1 MPIDDPRRDVHKYAG
16 RPTYALS
23 MNSFPDRLYPSA
35 ADYLD
40 AYGEHVTAAM
50 ASVGRDGL
58 DRAAAIL
65 SACLDRD
72 ATIFAC
78 GNGGS
83 AALANHLCCD
93 HQKGLHNGTH
103 HQPKVISLCANSA
116 LLTAVSNDIGYGE
129 SFAHPLS
136 IHGRRG
142 DVLVTISSS
151 GNSENIVRALAVAE
165 SLGMMRITFTGFDG
179 GRSRQ
184 MSDANIHVASR
195 NYGVVEDVHQTCM
208 HILAQYLR
216 HKAMAPESLG
226 KSVF

>member
-1 MPIDDPRRDVHKYAG
+1 MRLMIRTATSVSMLED
-16 RPTYALS
+16 RP

-35 ADYLD
+35 GEYLD
-40 AYGEHVTAAM
+40 AYGEHVRAAM
-50 ASVGRDGL
+50 ASVGREGL
-58 DRAAAIL
+58 DRAATIL

-72 ATIFAC
+72 ATVFAC

-83 AALANHLCCD
+83 AAIADHLCCD
-93 HQKGLHNGTH
+93 HQKGVHNGTH
-103 HQPKVISLCANSA
+103 YQPKVISLCANSA
-116 LLTAVSNDIGYGE
+116 VLTAVSNDIGYGE

-136 IHGRRG
+136 LHGRRG

-151 GNSENIVRALAVAE
+151 GNSENIVRALMVAE
-165 SLGMMRITFTGFDG
+165 SLGMLRITFTGFDG

-184 MSDANIHVASR
+184 MSDANIHVASH

-216 HKAMAPESLG
+216 HKALPSGSLG